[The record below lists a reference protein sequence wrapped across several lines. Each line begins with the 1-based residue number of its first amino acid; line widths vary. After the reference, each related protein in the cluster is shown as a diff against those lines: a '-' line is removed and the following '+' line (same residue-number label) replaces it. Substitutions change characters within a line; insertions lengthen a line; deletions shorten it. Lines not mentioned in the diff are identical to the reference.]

1 MPVRAQDAVTAASK
15 ANEIMNDRSAGYAEL
30 PRTAYLD
37 HTLRRARNAAEQR
50 SHRYVTLDHLLLALL
65 DDPDAGKLLQ
75 AVGADVAVIQST
87 IANTVNNKM
96 AALVDP
102 SGRPPSFSYKFDT
115 IFAGASEDAMRAG
128 RRHIDGALALIAVAK
143 DPECIASAI
152 LAGNGFPV
160 PAALNALGAASA
172 PQPSYSPSQTS
183 LPPPP
188 RNEMALTSKPE
199 PQRRAPQPAGGGGF
213 KPGAD
218 TGENLVEDMLATV
231 RNILDAEERPPS
243 PVSPAL
249 ALQPPPPRG
258 GQPRLEPQLRAEVDR
273 QRSTLELRSSQAP
286 SQGQERINPAPRLQ
300 PPPRPAIPQPER
312 RGAALNHAAGF
323 SEPQPASF
331 DLELPAAPAGK
342 KRKASNPAA
351 RAPGEPAGFLVKL
364 LENIPRKT
372 RLARGEIVQIRLS
385 KEEAAHLFARV
396 PRRGAHGQ
404 GGEALPACRAVTIK
418 LSAPEGGF
426 FIETAA
432 PETQWILNRQAGAG
446 EEAFGTWAWAVV
458 PNETGWQILSVSI
471 FARDL
476 DANGVSSDVRLPDQ
490 AIEVRVRGNFGRLFW
505 GVFRALLLLAAGSA
519 LPVGAWY
526 VLKVMGKLPH

>member
-199 PQRRAPQPAGGGGF
+199 PQRRAHNRPAG
-213 KPGAD
+213 AD
-218 TGENLVEDMLATV
+218 SSLVRT
-231 RNILDAEERPPS
+231 
-243 PVSPAL
+243 PA
-249 ALQPPPPRG
+249 RTS
-258 GQPRLEPQLRAEVDR
+258 LRICWRRFAISSMR
-273 QRSTLELRSSQAP
+273 RS
-286 SQGQERINPAPRLQ
+286 
-300 PPPRPAIPQPER
+300 
-312 RGAALNHAAGF
+312 
-323 SEPQPASF
+323 
-331 DLELPAAPAGK
+331 
-342 KRKASNPAA
+342 
-351 RAPGEPAGFLVKL
+351 
-364 LENIPRKT
+364 
-372 RLARGEIVQIRLS
+372 
-385 KEEAAHLFARV
+385 
-396 PRRGAHGQ
+396 
-404 GGEALPACRAVTIK
+404 
-418 LSAPEGGF
+418 
-426 FIETAA
+426 
-432 PETQWILNRQAGAG
+432 
-446 EEAFGTWAWAVV
+446 
-458 PNETGWQILSVSI
+458 
-471 FARDL
+471 
-476 DANGVSSDVRLPDQ
+476 VRLP
-490 AIEVRVRGNFGRLFW
+490 R
-505 GVFRALLLLAAGSA
+505 SA
-519 LPVGAWY
+519 LPLPCSHLRPGEASRALSPNCGPRWIASA
-526 VLKVMGKLPH
+526 VLWSFAAARLLLKAKSESIPHPAFSRRRVQRFLSQNGGERP